1 MQVGSYRDSPT
12 TPGSGEYL
20 ARESFDRALGAWE
33 GPPRAFPVHLHI
45 FGGGATPAATYFG
58 CDICRLL

>member
-20 ARESFDRALGAWE
+20 ARESFDRALG
-33 GPPRAFPVHLHI
+33 GPPQSLPRTFAYFWWRGDPGGHL
-45 FGGGATPAATYFG
+45 FW
-58 CDICRLL
+58 L